1 MLIKLPN
8 TITNISQVEGLI
20 IDLKS
25 GEYKSPGCEAFFEA
39 NPRVSKETQAVKM
52 IVEYLEAII
61 AKPTQLFITFAQT
74 PDEYFETEL
83 VAWARANISDN
94 LLLSIDVNPM
104 LTGGIVIRS
113 PQRIYDYSWSNI
125 LGGKKDKLIELVGY
139 GH

>member
-1 MLIKLPN
+1 MLIKLPHK
-8 TITNISQVEGLI
+8 ITKISQVEGLI

-25 GEYKSPGCEAFFEA
+25 GEYKSQGSEAFFEA

-52 IVEYLEAII
+52 IVEYLETIL
-61 AKPTQLFITFAQT
+61 AKPTQLFITLAQT
-74 PDEYFETEL
+74 PDEDFEAEL

-94 LLLSIDVNPM
+94 ILLSIDVNPM
-104 LTGGIVIRS
+104 LTGGMVIRS

-125 LGGKKDKLIELVGY
+125 LGGKKDKLIELVGH